1 LVLLEKNM
9 IRGLCLAM
17 LACSALGMPQAPT
30 DPAVEFLEMAGNLM
44 PRQESGSD
52 RPWLRQNSL
61 TEAMSVL
68 FPDVSTRSLPCQ
80 ATNADKYRQGSCTRV
95 TDCMLYGGTNVGS
108 CGAGFGSCCV
118 FEKHCGESTN
128 LFTSHFVSPLFSTVD
143 NGRGECKLT
152 VVPNNPSI
160 CQFRLDFDAFE
171 ILGPDSTSNCVDD
184 FFGVTGGSSV
194 PKLCGDL
201 TKQHVYVNVKPA
213 GGPIVLTV
221 DTSKMKTMA
230 RKWNIKITQ
239 ISCSSPERAP
249 AGCLQFFNETS
260 GTITSFNYRSQM
272 FTDSNDVATRQIRKL
287 NYGICISS
295 KVGYCDVT
303 WTQSTSSD
311 RSFSVSGDSLSS
323 VNKTAIIPAV
333 TGTEDCP
340 ADYILISGG
349 TYRDPTTKN
358 KISASKY
365 CGNSLPEVK
374 TAFQPYVLHVHTQE
388 DEEGDSGNIGF
399 ELNFRQNLCHT

>member
-1 LVLLEKNM
+1 MLGCYVVMGLL
-9 IRGLCLAM
+9 A
-17 LACSALGMPQAPT
+17 ASALGLPDSP
-30 DPAVEFLEMAGNLM
+30 DPNVVVLG
-44 PRQESGSD
+44 RQGDGSD
-52 RPWLRQNSL
+52 RPGWFQRQNSL
-61 TEAMSVL
+61 TEAISVL
-68 FPDVSTRSLPCQ
+68 FPDVSSPALTCASR
-80 ATNADKYRQGSCTRV
+80 AADTPYREGSCIRV
-95 TDCMLYGGTNVGS
+95 TDCMLYRGRNVGG
-108 CGAGFGSCCV
+108 CGGGLGSCCV
-118 FEKHCGESTN
+118 FEKKCGESTN
-128 LFTSHFVSPLFSTVD
+128 LFTSHFVSPSFTTVD
-143 NGRGECKLT
+143 QGQGECKLT

-160 CQFRLDFDAFE
+160 CQYRLDFDQFK
-171 ILGPDSTSNCVDD
+171 ILGPDASSKCVDD

-201 TKQHVYVNVKPA
+201 TGQHVYVNVKPA

-260 GTITSFNYRSQM
+260 GTVRSFNYRRTL
-272 FTDSNDVATRQIRKL
+272 FEDTENAGTRQIRNL

-303 WTQSTSSD
+303 WTQSTDSA
-311 RSFSVSGDSLSS
+311 RSFSVSGNALANSTDGWGDEP
-323 VNKTAIIPAV
+323 PAPV
-333 TGTEDCP
+333 TGTEECP
-340 ADYILISGG
+340 NDFILISGG
-349 TYRDPTTKN
+349 TYRDPKTKA
-358 KISASKY
+358 KIRASKY
-365 CGNSLPEVK
+365 CGTMLPEIK

-388 DEEGDSGNIGF
+388 DEEGDAGNLGF